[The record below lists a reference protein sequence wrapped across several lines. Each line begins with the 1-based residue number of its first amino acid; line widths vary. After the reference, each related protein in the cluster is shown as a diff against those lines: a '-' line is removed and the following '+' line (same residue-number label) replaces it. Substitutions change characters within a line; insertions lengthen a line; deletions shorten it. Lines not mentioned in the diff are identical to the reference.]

1 MGLISSGSN
10 SRNFISASS
19 TGQKLPAARLETAW
33 ERGTGPKNHG
43 KKLGKNG
50 RMLEKNGKHLMGNL
64 ETKWERYVLITGDP
78 VVNGED
84 STWYLTWLMGY
95 MRILMNKKMVYLFH

>member
-1 MGLISSGSN
+1 MG
-10 SRNFISASS
+10 
-19 TGQKLPAARLETAW
+19 
-33 ERGTGPKNHG
+33 KN
-43 KKLGKNG
+43 LGK
-50 RMLEKNGKHLMGNL
+50 MAECWKKNGKHLMGNL

>member
-50 RMLEKNGKHLMGNL
+50 RMLEKKWKTLDGKFGNKMGKICTNH
-64 ETKWERYVLITGDP
+64 W
-78 VVNGED
+78 
-84 STWYLTWLMGY
+84 
-95 MRILMNKKMVYLFH
+95 